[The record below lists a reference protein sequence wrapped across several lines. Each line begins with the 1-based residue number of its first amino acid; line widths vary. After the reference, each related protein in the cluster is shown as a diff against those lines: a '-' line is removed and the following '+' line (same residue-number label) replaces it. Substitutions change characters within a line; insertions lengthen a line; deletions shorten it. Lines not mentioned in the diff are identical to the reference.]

1 MLAVIITPT
10 SSLPSIVPPPEEVSS
25 AVSSAASVTQS
36 VIATTTSSTI
46 SVISQTSD
54 FLRSLDWTNPS
65 WDLFIILFFIVGAFL
80 YGLSLGRDR
89 IIVILVSIYMALAV
103 VNSAPFLQKIDD
115 TGVVQGGAT
124 VQLTAFLGVF
134 LALFFIV
141 SRMGLM
147 RTIGS
152 KMSHG
157 PWWQVLGFSILHVG
171 LMVSIIFSYLPQG
184 ILQKFSPTTLSLFA
198 DPTAQ
203 FVWIVV
209 PMIAMAMVGGEKGD

>member
-1 MLAVIITPT
+1 M
-10 SSLPSIVPPPEEVSS
+10 
-25 AVSSAASVTQS
+25 
-36 VIATTTSSTI
+36 
-46 SVISQTSD
+46 
-54 FLRSLDWTNPS
+54 
-65 WDLFIILFFIVGAFL
+65 FFIVGAFL

-184 ILQKFSPTTLSLFA
+184 ILQKFSPTTLSFFA